1 MSEEYLDY
9 VLSELEQKQLSEKVI
24 SAKKDNLFDSCFE
37 WTEKISHKP
46 EFIEESKINDK
57 VMGRKYYNK
66 NHEIKYVEIFKNLK
80 FELMGISPNITFIH
94 LYDQKIKNG
103 YDENKFIG
111 FRYYK
116 NGPNKFDSNYFTLI
130 NKYDLKYYILE
141 KSENLK
147 DINNDSFF
155 NQELNCFDIIDNI
168 IKQKYKNQ
176 NIIMNGETFPEIIG
190 YCYGLISLQKF
201 KNNFICIEPLIPN
214 ILKKET
220 FEENIPDKLKEDTTY
235 LEPIIYDGHISL
247 VIIFEVK
254 KYRYN
259 IIMDMSRYHTNS
271 KNLIKSIFPKSII
284 IQNFIY
290 PKIPIQKYSSSC
302 LWFYGQIE
310 CLLKNNNYISFKS
323 IFDRVKREK
332 IDYYIDVINTIG
344 KNFYNM
350 DDLFKAG
357 EQTNIFPEKIDLDRL
372 FINTYKPN
380 YAVHKK
386 IVYTQFLDIKTFFSD
401 LASLHLPYY
410 YKLLIDSQNIF
421 AQYIAYNNL
430 LEINY
435 KFNKYFEENG
445 DSKTILDFIIK
456 EKKAMNEHFIE
467 LKQKYDIEFIKN
479 NISSYERLDLNITD
493 FNLSELMKIKIQNND
508 FENKLKQFNQEIKKR
523 ERYIKERFDIFSGEE
538 IAKKLNPFND
548 ICFTL
553 MNK

>member
-9 VLSELEQKQLSEKVI
+9 ILSGLAQKELSERTTSVTKYS
-24 SAKKDNLFDSCFE
+24 LFDSCFE
-37 WTEKISHKP
+37 WTEKISRKP
-46 EFIEESKINDK
+46 KFIKEFKVNDK
-57 VMGRKYYNK
+57 VIGRKYFNK
-66 NHEIKYVEIFKNLK
+66 NNEIKYVEILTNPK
-80 FELMGISPNITFIH
+80 FELMGISPNITFIYK
-94 LYDQKIKNG
+94 YDQKIKNG

-116 NGPNKFDSNYFTLI
+116 KSPNKFDPNYFTLV

-141 KSENLK
+141 KNEKLK

-155 NQELNCFDIIDNI
+155 NQDLNCFDIIDNI

-176 NIIMNGETFPEIIG
+176 NINMNGETFPEIIG

-201 KNNFICIEPLIPN
+201 KNNFICIEPLIPDVMK
-214 ILKKET
+214 LET
-220 FEENIPDKLKEDTTY
+220 FEENIPDKLEEDTTY
-235 LEPIIYDGHISL
+235 LEPIICDGHISL

-254 KYRYN
+254 KHRYN
-259 IIMDMSRYHTNS
+259 IILDMSRYHTNS
-271 KNLIKSIFPKSII
+271 KNLHKSIFPNSII

-290 PKIPIQKYSSSC
+290 PKIPIQNYSSCC

-310 CLLKNNNYISFKS
+310 CLLKNENYISFKS
-323 IFDRVKREK
+323 IFDRVKGNQ
-332 IDYYIDVINTIG
+332 ITYYIDVINVIG

-357 EQTNIFPEKIDLDRL
+357 EQKNTFPEKIDLDRL

-380 YAVHKK
+380 YAVHKN
-386 IVYTQFLDIKTFFSD
+386 IIITQFLDIKNFFSD
-401 LASLHLPYY
+401 LAELHLPYY

-421 AQYIAYNNL
+421 GQYIAYINL

-445 DSKTILDFIIK
+445 DSTTIIDYIVK

-467 LKQKYDIEFIKN
+467 FKKIYDVEFIKN
-479 NISSYERLDLNITD
+479 NISSYDRFDLNITD
-493 FNLSELMKIKIQNND
+493 FNLSELIKKKIENND
-508 FENKLKQFNQEIKKR
+508 FENKLKQFNQEIKKSEKR
-523 ERYIKERFDIFSGEE
+523 IKEVFNIFSVEE
-538 IAKKLNPFND
+538 IAKKLNPLND